1 MSSVLVWTGGK
12 PVPFTHELTVHGYSA
27 EQALEALNKR
37 LNGIGFGMGNVLKER
52 QSVDLEI
59 TPLE

>member
-1 MSSVLVWTGGK
+1 MN
-12 PVPFTHELTVHGYSA
+12 TVHGYSA

-37 LNGIGFGMGNVLKER
+37 LNGIGFGMGNVLKET

>member
-1 MSSVLVWTGGK
+1 MDLLWVQYWSGLGENQFHS
-12 PVPFTHELTVHGYSA
+12 PMNTVHGYSA
-27 EQALEALNKR
+27 EALNKR
-37 LNGIGFGMGNVLKER
+37 LNGIGFGMGNVLKET